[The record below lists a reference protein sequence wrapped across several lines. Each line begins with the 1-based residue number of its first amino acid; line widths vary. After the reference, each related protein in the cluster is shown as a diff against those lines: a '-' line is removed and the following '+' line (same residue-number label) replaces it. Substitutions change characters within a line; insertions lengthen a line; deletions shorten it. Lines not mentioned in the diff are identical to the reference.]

1 MAPIYSKAMPVTLT
15 TPADV
20 EIWLTVEFGDAVAL
34 QRPLPDDALRI
45 VAKVE
50 RQDGQPRRLKDT
62 KVFPGGQH
70 PPLPQLTPSLLTLLI
85 RC

>member
-1 MAPIYSKAMPVTLT
+1 MAPIYPKAMPVTLT

-50 RQDGQPRRLKDT
+50 RQDGQPRRLKGIR
-62 KVFPGGQH
+62 KSFQAGSI
-70 PPLPQLTPSLLTLLI
+70 LPCRS
-85 RC
+85 